1 MRRRLQCAILLLLA
15 AVAAGQVVDR
25 MVAVVNKR
33 VILESEL
40 DQAARVEFL
49 LQGKPIASLTQ
60 ADRAAALERLI
71 ERALLDQQIVNP
83 AMLDPTPQ
91 ELAAKVRE
99 VRAGIPAAATDEQWK
114 TLLASYGLTQSDLED
129 QLTDQVRIL
138 RFIDLR
144 FRGLV
149 RVEKDAIDTY
159 YQEKFLPEVRK
170 RNAPE
175 PTLAEVSDKIE
186 QILIE
191 QRIDELLNSWLKTLR
206 AQAHIEKMIAAPPAA
221 AAFGAPG
228 TRRGCACWGS
238 AAGAAP

>member
-1 MRRRLQCAILLLLA
+1 MRLRSQFAMLLLLA
-15 AVAAGQVVDR
+15 GIAQPQVVDR

-49 LQGKPIASLTQ
+49 LQGKPLAGITQ
-60 ADRAAALERLI
+60 TDLAAVLERLI
-71 ERALLDQQIVNP
+71 ERSLLDQQILNP

-91 ELAAKVRE
+91 ELAAKVKE
-99 VRAGIPAAATDEQWK
+99 VRSGILASANDDQWK
-114 TLLASYGLTQSDLED
+114 SLLSAYGLTQQDLEE

-149 RVEKDAIDTY
+149 HIDKTAVEAY

-170 RNAPE
+170 RNAAE
-175 PTLAEVSDKIE
+175 PKLEEVSSKIE
-186 QILIE
+186 QILTE
-191 QRIDELLNSWLKTLR
+191 QRIDELLNNWLKTLR
-206 AQAHIEKMIAAPPAA
+206 AQAHIEKMMATPP
-221 AAFGAPG
+221 P
-228 TRRGCACWGS
+228 S
-238 AAGAAP
+238 SAGATP

>member
-1 MRRRLQCAILLLLA
+1 MRLRLHFAVLLLLA
-15 AVAAGQVVDR
+15 GFAPAQVVDR
-25 MVAVVNKR
+25 MVAVVNGR

-49 LQGKPIASLTQ
+49 LQGKPIASLSQ

-71 ERALLDQQIVNP
+71 ERSLLDQQIVNR

-91 ELAAKVRE
+91 ELAARVTE
-99 VRAGIPAAATDEQWK
+99 VRAGIPAAATDDQWK
-114 TLLASYGLTQSDLED
+114 AVLASYGLTQQDLEE

-149 RVEKDAIDTY
+149 RVDKDAIDTY

-175 PTLAEVSDKIE
+175 PSLAEVSGKIE
-186 QILIE
+186 QILVE
-191 QRIDELLNSWLKTLR
+191 QRIDEMLNSWLKTLR
-206 AQAHIEKMIAAPPAA
+206 SQAHIEKMIAAPPSPA
-221 AAFGAPG
+221 
-228 TRRGCACWGS
+228 
-238 AAGAAP
+238 AAGATP

>member
-1 MRRRLQCAILLLLA
+1 MRLRLQFAMLLLLA
-15 AVAAGQVVDR
+15 GLVQAQVVDR

-60 ADRAAALERLI
+60 ADRAAVLERLI
-71 ERALLDQQIVNP
+71 ERSLLDQQIINP
-83 AMLDPTPQ
+83 AMLDPAPE

-99 VRAGIPAAATDEQWK
+99 VRAGIPGAAANDDQWK
-114 TLLASYGLTQSDLED
+114 ALLVAYGLTQQDLEE
-129 QLTDQVRIL
+129 QFASQVRIL

-149 RVEKDAIDTY
+149 RVEKDAVEAY

-170 RNAPE
+170 RNAAE
-175 PTLAEVSDKIE
+175 PRLEEVSGKIE

-191 QRIDELLNSWLKTLR
+191 QRIDDLLNNWLKTLR
-206 AQAHIEKMIAAPPAA
+206 AQAHIEKMLPAPPA
-221 AAFGAPG
+221 
-228 TRRGCACWGS
+228 S
-238 AAGAAP
+238 VAGATP